1 MDYTIIILF
10 IIALLLGIC
19 WIARDQRKIKEQE
32 QQLAQYQECDDIQK
46 ELEKAQ
52 AAYDEAQANLL
63 RAREDY
69 ATVSAQVASAKEE
82 VDRYNYESQHVQK
95 LITIN
100 RDRIDNDIAEL
111 RKAKVEQLQR
121 DLATMESTNAQKIQT
136 AQQRAEAEVARYTAE
151 LEAAKGKYFSV
162 LEVLRQNEDDE
173 ETHKL
178 HIPETA
184 RTDIEYLLNAVA
196 LRLNNPNI
204 IYKLIWSEYI
214 QAPANELLNNILP
227 AKDCSGIY
235 KITDCENKK
244 CYIGRST
251 SVRKRLQEHI
261 KSAIGIENIASQ
273 RVHEVMRDK
282 GLWNFRF
289 ELLEECPKDQ
299 LGEREKYYI
308 DFFDSQTY
316 GYNQVSGSAY
326 KDKGD

>member
-1 MDYTIIILF
+1 MDYGLIILWVLTL
-10 IIALLLGIC
+10 IAGIC
-19 WIARDQRKIKEQE
+19 WIARDQARLRRYEEYLRAEHITQEEVEEARKQLNQIRQELEQTKNVIAKES
-32 QQLAQYQECDDIQK
+32 AAAK
-46 ELEKAQ
+46 ELEQKNLLLQSENEMLVQVIDVQKGRIETEIKQISDLRHQQMDRELADAQ
-52 AAYDEAQANLL
+52 QEAQEKISEIKVNAET
-63 RAREDY
+63 R
-69 ATVSAQVASAKEE
+69 
-82 VDRYNYESQHVQK
+82 
-95 LITIN
+95 
-100 RDRIDNDIAEL
+100 IAEY
-111 RKAKVEQLQR
+111 
-121 DLATMESTNAQKIQT
+121 NQKI
-136 AQQRAEAEVARYTAE
+136 ADAHD
-151 LEAAKGKYFSV
+151 KYFAV
-162 LEVLRQNEDDE
+162 LEVLRQNENDD

-178 HIPETA
+178 HISETA

-214 QAPANELLNNILP
+214 QTPTNELLNNILP

-261 KSAIGIENIASQ
+261 KSTIGIENIASQ
-273 RVHEVMRDK
+273 RVHEIMREK

-326 KDKGD
+326 KDKGE

>member
-19 WIARDQRKIKEQE
+19 WITREQRKIRAQRIE
-32 QQLAQYQECDDIQK
+32 LAKYGNICA

-52 AAYDEAQANLL
+52 TAYDETQANLSQ
-63 RAREDY
+63 AREDY
-69 ATVSAQVASAKEE
+69 ATISAEVASAKEE
-82 VDRYNYESQHVQK
+82 VNRYNCESQHVQK
-95 LITIN
+95 LIAIQ

-121 DLATMESTNAQKIQT
+121 DLASMESINAQKIQT
-136 AQQRAEAEVARYTAE
+136 AQQQAEAEVARYTAE
-151 LEAAKGKYFSV
+151 LETAKAKYFSV

-214 QAPANELLNNILP
+214 QAPTNELLNNILP

-235 KITDCENKK
+235 KITD
-244 CYIGRST
+244 
-251 SVRKRLQEHI
+251 
-261 KSAIGIENIASQ
+261 
-273 RVHEVMRDK
+273 
-282 GLWNFRF
+282 
-289 ELLEECPKDQ
+289 
-299 LGEREKYYI
+299 
-308 DFFDSQTY
+308 
-316 GYNQVSGSAY
+316 
-326 KDKGD
+326 

>member
-10 IIALLLGIC
+10 VIALLLGIC
-19 WIARDQRKIKEQE
+19 WITHEQKKAKAQKIR
-32 QQLAQYQECDDIQK
+32 LAEIQT

-52 AAYDEAQANLL
+52 AAYDEAQTNLS
-63 RAREDY
+63 RAREEY
-69 ATVSAQVASAKEE
+69 ASISTKVATAKEE
-82 VDRYNYESQHVQK
+82 TERYNLESRHIQK
-95 LITIN
+95 LIAIQK
-100 RDRIDNDIAEL
+100 DRIDNDIAEL
-111 RKAKVEQLQR
+111 RKAKVEQLQQ
-121 DLATMESTNAQKIQT
+121 DLSAMESANAYKIQA
-136 AQQRAEAEVARYTAE
+136 AQQQAEAEVAKYTAE
-151 LEAAKGKYFSV
+151 LEVAKAKYFSV
-162 LEVLRQNEDDE
+162 LEVLRRNENDE

-214 QAPANELLNNILP
+214 QAPTNELLNNILP